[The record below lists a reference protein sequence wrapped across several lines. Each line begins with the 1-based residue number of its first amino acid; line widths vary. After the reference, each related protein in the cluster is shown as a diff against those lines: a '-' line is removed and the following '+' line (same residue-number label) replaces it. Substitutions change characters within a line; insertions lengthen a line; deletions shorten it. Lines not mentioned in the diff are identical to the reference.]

1 MRSRTSTTNVSTP
14 TMNLPNTDYY
24 FKALDSIPK
33 EHTHRDEIVS
43 LLIDQVIDDTYGY
56 STSNRSTSEV
66 GARPD

>member
-1 MRSRTSTTNVSTP
+1 
-14 TMNLPNTDYY
+14 MNIQLLQSEYY
-24 FKALDSIPK
+24 RKAIDSIPK

>member
-1 MRSRTSTTNVSTP
+1 
-14 TMNLPNTDYY
+14 MNLPNTDYY